1 MSGLLTIAVET
12 ARKAGELLR
21 RRFYSPHPLSVE
33 KKAGGE
39 LVTACDREA
48 EDLIYES
55 LNRAFP
61 EHGFFGEESGL
72 AGPESCW
79 VIDPLDGTTN
89 FIHGYPQ
96 CSVSIAFYENG
107 RIKVG
112 VVHDI
117 VANET
122 FFAEDGGG
130 AFVDSRRLRV
140 SKAASMGDS
149 LIIASGQLAKMW
161 TFLGTMANHSRG
173 VRRGG
178 STALDLAWLAAGRA
192 DAVIGGPARF
202 WDVAAGYI
210 LVREAGGLI
219 ADIEGQNQFRLGENT
234 TPYVAAT
241 PKILVQTLEGL
252 KRYYADDN
260 GVYQHK

>member
-1 MSGLLTIAVET
+1 MT
-12 ARKAGELLR
+12 
-21 RRFYSPHPLSVE
+21 
-33 KKAGGE
+33 
-39 LVTACDREA
+39 
-48 EDLIYES
+48 
-55 LNRAFP
+55 
-61 EHGFFGEESGL
+61 
-72 AGPESCW
+72 PESCW

-178 STALDLAWLAAGRA
+178 SNGLGFGVVGGRTRRCRDWRAGTILGCRRRLYF
-192 DAVIGGPARF
+192 GARSRRLNRR
-202 WDVAAGYI
+202 Y
-210 LVREAGGLI
+210 
-219 ADIEGQNQFRLGENT
+219 EGQNQFRLGENT